1 MKIRLRL
8 ENLLEERGRSLYWL
22 AKEIGA
28 AYNHLHRFKS
38 GAAASI
44 TFDML
49 GRICEALECEPGD
62 LFEVEDSAPVRT
74 AKRPSSKRR

>member
-8 ENLLEERGRSLYWL
+8 EGLLEERGRSLYWL

-38 GAAASI
+38 GAAAGI

-62 LFEVEDSAPVRT
+62 LFEVEDSAART